1 MTDENY
7 FELRISINPDI
18 EDIVSEICFENF
30 NCEGVVL
37 AEETYKD
44 LEMVSTTEGTLRVF
58 LTHDSVKD
66 IDKIKS
72 VLKENRELM
81 KQRGLSEEELG
92 SWNISF
98 EEKSNEDWSKKWK
111 ENWKVTHI
119 TDNVVIVPSW
129 LEYTPKE
136 KDIIVS
142 LDPGHAFGTGTHQTT
157 QLCVVAMEQYLD
169 NVKNKKVAVIGMG
182 TGILSIIAKKMGA
195 KSVYGCDNDETVID
209 VAKENA
215 KKNGVECDF
224 ELNTADKVNEKFDFV
239 CANILH
245 NILYEIMGDLKN
257 LLKDDGVIALSGILD
272 EKRDIVL
279 KAIKEKDL
287 KILKENHQD

>member
-66 IDKIKS
+66 INKIKS

-98 EEKSNEDWSKKWK
+98 EKKWK

-157 QLCVVAMEQYLD
+157 QLGVVAMEQYLD
-169 NVKNKKVAVIGMG
+169 NVKNKKVADIGMG

-195 KSVYGCDNDETVID
+195 KSVYGGDN
-209 VAKENA
+209 
-215 KKNGVECDF
+215 
-224 ELNTADKVNEKFDFV
+224 
-239 CANILH
+239 
-245 NILYEIMGDLKN
+245 
-257 LLKDDGVIALSGILD
+257 
-272 EKRDIVL
+272 
-279 KAIKEKDL
+279 
-287 KILKENHQD
+287 